1 MSTAIPN
8 KYFHH
13 LKGTHYGNPSAAL
26 SITTGSGS
34 TITIDDCFIQYM
46 DMIASII
53 GIEINYEEFSK
64 LDTEARKLYVTKIKR
79 NTKLKKL
86 DI

>member
-1 MSTAIPN
+1 MSIAIPN

-13 LKGTHYGNPSAAL
+13 LKSTHYAL
-26 SITTGSGS
+26 SVTTGSGS

-53 GIEINYEEFSK
+53 GIEIDYEEFSK